1 MIFVSE
7 IVENLPSIW
16 EYLSIALQ
24 VAILFM
30 VIYLGLFYLR
40 GTRAANV
47 LAGIIIA
54 LLLLTVIT
62 EVLKFV
68 VLSEL
73 LNGAWTV
80 FPIAIVVIFQPEL
93 RRAFAQIGSS
103 NPFSRRQRREETI
116 SEVVMA
122 VANMSSN
129 KVGAL
134 IVFQRQIGMRAILS
148 SGIRLDAR
156 VSHKLIE
163 TIFNKNTS
171 LHDGGIAIENDKII
185 AAHCIFPLSQNPDL
199 SSSLG
204 TRHRAA
210 LGITEETD
218 SVAVIVSE
226 ETGNISIACRG
237 NIIPNLSTEKLARFL
252 RALLTPARGST
263 IGEIFNMVDEEQL
276 LNKTNN
282 E

>member
-134 IVFQRQIGMRAILS
+134 IV
-148 SGIRLDAR
+148 
-156 VSHKLIE
+156 
-163 TIFNKNTS
+163 
-171 LHDGGIAIENDKII
+171 
-185 AAHCIFPLSQNPDL
+185 
-199 SSSLG
+199 
-204 TRHRAA
+204 
-210 LGITEETD
+210 
-218 SVAVIVSE
+218 
-226 ETGNISIACRG
+226 
-237 NIIPNLSTEKLARFL
+237 
-252 RALLTPARGST
+252 
-263 IGEIFNMVDEEQL
+263 
-276 LNKTNN
+276 
-282 E
+282 